1 MKSIF
6 SRYRPLAG
14 GLLLAWWVWASPLSL
29 PAVSLTDFGYEKM
42 KTGSSRPMLVILAE
56 FPSPPFA
63 HGPDITYFSNR
74 VFQAGSEWT
83 VNAYFK
89 EVSNNRFQWTP
100 AAVLHVNMPE
110 SGRHRNLGGDDSRY
124 ASNIIYCA
132 VATNGFN
139 WDGYAPGKS
148 SISAQELAISLFS
161 NDGGKSARG
170 VSNVRPPGC
179 TKPYSGRVYVGQPQ
193 DLVDVDCHEMSHI
206 LGAIDFYGIWGVSD
220 SLHDRLSLMGPN
232 HGEKCHLDPW
242 HKLQFGWT
250 QPRIHSLNSSGTTSL
265 QAAQVDDGYLGP
277 IILYDPNRGTDEFF
291 MLEYRTRTVTDYGP
305 GYDQHVAGNGMVIW
319 HVLHDANKHPRI
331 MAEIAWP
338 DAERPWH
345 ECMKCRALTLKT
357 SPLGTCPAGGRHDPF
372 QDLHGMIKNDPSVS
386 GETDWK
392 RCTKCQSL
400 FYGPRVT
407 SSVCPAGGQHNP
419 GSGTYTLFTDP
430 GVLANP
436 HWHRCTRCETL
447 VRKWETSYSP
457 WTTNSVCPA
466 GGRHT
471 PDTNTQYRV
480 PSFWAIRTILAE
492 AHPDLR
498 RGHNKV
504 WPGGSRTPWLHWY
517 DRTPACVS
525 VEVSPFD
532 TGNRY
537 LQISWTSEPG
547 VWVDFSYTGIKNGS
561 FWQPFNQLNEGVNA
575 VAPGGYLYIKH
586 SATPLPAN
594 VTKSMYIRTYN
605 GPVRIGKNF

>member
-1 MKSIF
+1 M
-6 SRYRPLAG
+6 
-14 GLLLAWWVWASPLSL
+14 
-29 PAVSLTDFGYEKM
+29 
-42 KTGSSRPMLVILAE
+42 
-56 FPSPPFA
+56 
-63 HGPDITYFSNR
+63 
-74 VFQAGSEWT
+74 
-83 VNAYFK
+83 
-89 EVSNNRFQWTP
+89 
-100 AAVLHVNMPE
+100 
-110 SGRHRNLGGDDSRY
+110 
-124 ASNIIYCA
+124 
-132 VATNGFN
+132 
-139 WDGYAPGKS
+139 
-148 SISAQELAISLFS
+148 
-161 NDGGKSARG
+161 
-170 VSNVRPPGC
+170 
-179 TKPYSGRVYVGQPQ
+179 
-193 DLVDVDCHEMSHI
+193 
-206 LGAIDFYGIWGVSD
+206 
-220 SLHDRLSLMGPN
+220 
-232 HGEKCHLDPW
+232 
-242 HKLQFGWT
+242 QFGWT

-291 MLEYRTRTVTDYGP
+291 MLEYRTRTVTGYGP

-419 GSGTYTLFTDP
+419 AQALHPLHRSGCACQPALASLHPMRNIGSRMGNFVFSLDYQFRLSSRRTAHPRY
-430 GVLANP
+430 
-436 HWHRCTRCETL
+436 
-447 VRKWETSYSP
+447 
-457 WTTNSVCPA
+457 
-466 GGRHT
+466 
-471 PDTNTQYRV
+471 QYAV
-480 PSFWAIRTILAE
+480 SGPQLWAIRTILAE

-498 RGHNKV
+498 RGQNEV

-517 DRTPACVS
+517 DRTPACVD
-525 VEVSPFD
+525 VEVSPFASGD
-532 TGNRY
+532 RY

-547 VWVDFSYTGIKNGS
+547 VWVDFSYNGIKKGS
-561 FWQPFNQLNEGVNA
+561 FLQPFNQLIEGVNA
-575 VAPGGYLYIKH
+575 VTPGGYLYIKH
-586 SATPLPAN
+586 GATTLPAN
-594 VTKSMYIRTYN
+594 VTKSMYIRAYN